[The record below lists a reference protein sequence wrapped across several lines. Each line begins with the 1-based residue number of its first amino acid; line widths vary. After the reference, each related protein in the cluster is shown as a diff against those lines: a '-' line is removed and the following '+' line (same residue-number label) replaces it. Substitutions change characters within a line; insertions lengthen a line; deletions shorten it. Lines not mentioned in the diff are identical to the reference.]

1 MGKVINLDLILNGK
15 QNGLDDLIA
24 KVGEFGS
31 ALMQAAAMVDQLGSH
46 IRDLENDSL
55 EIYKN
60 YETYMLEAKGALSAQ
75 YTSASELDKVMDGLD
90 KSAREWASTTIF
102 HTDDVSKAISEAAHA
117 GWSYEQMLE
126 GIPSA
131 MLLAQAG
138 NIDLSNGLNYLI
150 KTLNGT
156 GTAFE
161 DSRKLVDQW
170 VMAANSSATNV
181 SELGEAFLRMGSTAR
196 FADNNAE
203 LLAMLGAL
211 ADAGTVGA
219 QAGTLLRNGMIRL
232 IAPTDKASAA
242 MHILGASA
250 EEIEEA
256 LTDQSITK
264 AAKKLDAL
272 GFSAF
277 DANGELKPMLQVFH
291 ELNDTTKD
299 LTEKS
304 KDELLS
310 AIFPTRT
317 ITGALAILDAMEK
330 IDDLYEKINDS
341 DGYAQ
346 KAADIQMSGLMGSQE
361 TFLSKWEEFENKI
374 GATLAPKVEHLY
386 ELGGGLIDK
395 VNSLDP
401 VAMEALVGGMSTLA
415 TIGPALMGA
424 GIALKLFSAL
434 GPVGTTALL
443 AAMGINALAASLK
456 KIDEMNFEGKFGTL
470 NTDLTEVGEY
480 VDSLDSKFKDQQ
492 AAISEWSGAIAEA
505 QSTYQ
510 SALSQFS
517 EQLLIDT
524 LTSKRLTD
532 QDIQKLSKLGED
544 IINATFSTASN
555 AEARDQTFAEAVL
568 GDAETKS
575 EALAYRDATAWVDV
589 YYQTLEKKIEDA
601 NKRLK
606 ELISSSDGANMSE
619 AMRQEY
625 SKVLSELAAY
635 NAEMSGANH
644 RAEYETELIRASQVS
659 WNTAESFLKS
669 NAEKLESQKDAVN
682 ELYAQQLG
690 YYKVAYEEAAK
701 HGQVFEWTDRAG
713 NKVAVNTA
721 EEAWANV
728 EANLRREWKD
738 AVQGEVDN
746 FGNVAAAMVD
756 ALFNDSSASD
766 AWNVIKNSNKNGSP
780 FNGDGTLKGFDLG
793 EYDAGKVA
801 DSAQEMVQMWG
812 RMSDLLEP
820 YADNP
825 RIAAYLDYMQQAL
838 SLWQYAGDRHAQ
850 ESAAQDMQE
859 MEADYSARQAE
870 KTAADAAAKRAA
882 AYEEETRASQAHAA
896 QVQELQG
903 KAAKYQQQVETLT
916 AKSDN
921 YASQIA
927 DLTEQLENH
936 PPTATGLPQKQ
947 LQQKIDELTQAKQS
961 IDEQLEASQ
970 EKLTAV
976 QEQIAEISG
985 EPINIEADTTSATAA
1000 IDELAAAAESA
1011 NPVMTVTANTE
1022 GAAVQ
1027 IAAVA
1032 ANVPSAVI
1040 PVSWGDPGPF
1050 PYSGASIPASYES
1063 AGGATS
1069 GKGSASKSGSGGG
1082 LFSGLSNT
1090 LSNMQS
1096 SLQGKLGSLTKHAEG
1111 GRSDIPAIF
1120 GEAGPEWAIP
1130 EAHTSRTAELLDM
1143 TRKASGFTWPE
1154 LLARTGGLNADTTG
1168 VHVTIGSYAPVIH
1181 AENVNGVEKALLE
1194 DKKRLEAVVKEA
1206 VNSALNDRSMRDSV
1220 EVYV

>member
-15 QNGLDDLIA
+15 QNGLDDLIS
-24 KVGEFGS
+24 KVGELGN
-31 ALMQAAAMVDQLGSH
+31 ALMQAGALVDQLGSH
-46 IRDLENDSL
+46 VRDLENDSL

-75 YTSASELDKVMDGLD
+75 YASASELDKVMDGLD

-126 GIPSA
+126 GIPNA

-138 NIDLSNGLNYLI
+138 NIDLSTGLDYLI

-161 DSRKLVDQW
+161 DSQKLVDQW
-170 VMAANSSATNV
+170 VMAANSSATTV

-250 EEIEEA
+250 EEIEDA
-256 LTDQSITK
+256 LTNQSVTK
-264 AAKKLDAL
+264 AAKQLDAL

-277 DANGELKPMLQVFH
+277 DANGELKPMLQIFH
-291 ELNDTTKD
+291 ELNDATKD
-299 LTEKS
+299 LTEQS

-330 IDDLYEKINDS
+330 IDELYEKINDS

-346 KAADIQMSGLMGSQE
+346 KVADIQMSGLMGSQE
-361 TFLSKWEEFENKI
+361 EFLSKWEEFENKI
-374 GATLAPKVEHLY
+374 GATLAPKLEHLY

-415 TIGPALMGA
+415 SLGPLLMGT

-470 NTDLTEVGEY
+470 NADLTEVGEY
-480 VDSLDSKFKDQQ
+480 VDSLDSKFKEQQ

-524 LTSKRLTD
+524 LTSKQLTD

-544 IINATFSTASN
+544 IINATFSTAEN
-555 AEARDQTFAEAVL
+555 AEARDQSFLSATL
-568 GDAETKS
+568 GDVETNS

-606 ELISSSDGANMSE
+606 ELISGSNGANMSE

-625 SKVLSELAAY
+625 TKVLSELAAY
-635 NAEMSGANH
+635 NAEMSGANR

-701 HGQVFEWTDRAG
+701 NGNMFQWTDSAG
-713 NKVAVNTA
+713 NKVTVDTS
-721 EEAWANV
+721 EKSWANV
-728 EANLRREWKD
+728 EENLRREWKD
-738 AVQGEVDN
+738 TIQGEVDN

-766 AWNVIKNSNKNGSP
+766 AWKVIKKSNENGARP
-780 FNGDGTLKGFDLG
+780 FDEYGNLKDGFNLEG
-793 EYDAGKVA
+793 YDAGKVA
-801 DSAQEMVQMWG
+801 DSAYEMAQMWG

-825 RIAAYLDYMQQAL
+825 RIDAYLDYMQQAL
-838 SLWQYAGDRHAQ
+838 SLWQYAGDRYAQ
-850 ESAAQDMQE
+850 ESTAQDMQE
-859 MEADYSARQAE
+859 MEANYSERQAE
-870 KTAADAAAKRAA
+870 KAAADAAAKRAA

-916 AKSDN
+916 AKSDS
-921 YASQIA
+921 YATQIA

-961 IDEQLEASQ
+961 IDEKLEASQ
-970 EKLTAV
+970 EKLAAV

-1022 GAAVQ
+1022 GAAAQ

-1032 ANVPSAVI
+1032 ANVPSVTI

-1050 PYSGASIPASYES
+1050 PYSGETIPVSYES
-1063 AGGATS
+1063 TGGSTS
-1069 GKGSASKSGSGGG
+1069 SKSSTAKAPTTANSLKSAVKSAVKSAFPALAG
-1082 LFSGLSNT
+1082 LFE
-1090 LSNMQS
+1090 
-1096 SLQGKLGSLTKHAEG
+1096 EG
-1111 GRSDIPAIF
+1111 GRTDEPAIF
-1120 GEAGPEWAIP
+1120 GEGETAEWAIP